1 MVLNEVYI
9 LIGGNLGNR
18 EKVFSEAK
26 ELIKQEIGEI
36 IKTSS
41 IYETQPWGFNSDQS
55 FLNQVIVVETLKS
68 AIKTL
73 KLLLDIEKRMGRI
86 RTLDN
91 YESRPLDLDILFYNN
106 SIIDNQ
112 QLQVPHPRLHR
123 RMFTLIPLNEIA
135 SIKVHPQLKETIN
148 TLVDKC
154 TDPLLVKIFK
164 PAN

>member
-1 MVLNEVYI
+1 MNEVYI

-26 ELIKQEIGEI
+26 ELIRLEIGEI

-41 IYETQPWGFNSDQS
+41 IYETQPWGFNSEES
-55 FLNQVIVVETLKS
+55 FLNQVIVVETFKS
-68 AIKTL
+68 AIQTL
-73 KLLLDIEKRMGRI
+73 KLLLDIEKRMGRL
-86 RTLDN
+86 RSLDN

-112 QLQVPHPRLHR
+112 QLQVPHPRLHQ
-123 RMFTLIPLNEIA
+123 RMFTLIPLNEIDA
-135 SIKVHPQLKETIN
+135 TKVHPQLNETISSLIN
-148 TLVDKC
+148 KC